1 MKEIVMKKRN
11 KTNRLFLFLLIAESL
26 FLCIWGIKSYYSIH
40 QTQRRLKNT
49 EAKLTQT
56 ELENRELKDQI
67 DNLANSFYLEK
78 LAREKLGLAK
88 KGEVIY
94 KILPEK
100 KE

>member
-1 MKEIVMKKRN
+1 MQKKT
-11 KTNRLFLFLLIAESL
+11 KTNKLFLILLIAGSL
-26 FLCIWGIKSYYSIH
+26 FLSIWGIKSYYSIY
-40 QTQRRLKNT
+40 QTQKKLRKT
-49 EAKLTQT
+49 EAKLTQM

-67 DNLANSFYLEK
+67 DNLGNSFYLEK

-94 KILPEK
+94 KILPEE

>member
-1 MKEIVMKKRN
+1 M
-11 KTNRLFLFLLIAESL
+11 
-26 FLCIWGIKSYYSIH
+26 
-40 QTQRRLKNT
+40 
-49 EAKLTQT
+49 
-56 ELENRELKDQI
+56 ELENRELKEQI

-100 KE
+100 K

>member
-11 KTNRLFLFLLIAESL
+11 KTNRLFLFLLIAGSL
-26 FLCIWGIKSYYSIH
+26 FLSLWGVKSYYSIH
-40 QTQRRLKNT
+40 QARKSLKKT
-49 EAKLTQT
+49 EEKLIQM
-56 ELENRELKDQI
+56 ELENRELKEQI

-94 KILPEK
+94 KILPEEK
-100 KE
+100 

>member
-1 MKEIVMKKRN
+1 MKKKN
-11 KTNRLFLFLLIAESL
+11 KANKLFLILLIAESL
-26 FLCIWGIKSYYSIH
+26 FLCIWGIKSYYSISEA
-40 QTQRRLKNT
+40 QKKLKKT
-49 EAKLTQT
+49 EEKLTQM

-100 KE
+100 KEE